1 MKKDNQDTSYSP
13 ANIREIQIKEHV
25 SDEEVAEK
33 LEISV
38 SEYQSWIKDG
48 ISEGKTNK
56 IINAISAISNSRKD
70 KKMIQNAIA
79 RLRGNTND

>member
-1 MKKDNQDTSYSP
+1 MEKTNYV

-48 ISEGKTNK
+48 IPEGKTNK

-79 RLRGNTND
+79 RLRGQE